1 MSVELGFWIP
11 IVSRIPDSL
20 CCIPDSKMHK
30 ENFHGL
36 RNPDSYISGCM
47 GRGVGGNEG
56 QNSDAREDLFSS
68 HHLFASSAMLSWV
81 GLPNGYL

>member
-1 MSVELGFWIP
+1 MSVELGFWIL

-20 CCIPDSKMHK
+20 CCIPDS
-30 ENFHGL
+30 N
-36 RNPDSYISGCM
+36 ISGCM